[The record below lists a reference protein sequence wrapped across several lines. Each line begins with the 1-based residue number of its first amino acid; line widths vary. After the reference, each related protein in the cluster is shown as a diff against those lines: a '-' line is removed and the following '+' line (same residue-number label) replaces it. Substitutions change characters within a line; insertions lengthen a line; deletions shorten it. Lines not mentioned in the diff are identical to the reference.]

1 MTSARPNS
9 EPSIALPERTLN
21 TLSTVP
27 AFAGDLHVNSTISL
41 PAPIGAFVDR
51 SPDVATTLLHTSKGG
66 LRFVTEDPS
75 LSLNIRKVSA
85 DVSFVCGDGYRG
97 IAWSRNE
104 LTPWMLCRGR
114 LSVGSPLPGAWQSV
128 WTSGGLSYFARDG
141 QTLRRLR
148 MSPDGASLA
157 PEWEVP
163 IPTGATSVREL
174 PGRNTLLFQLPRKGT
189 CVAHLQHSRP
199 GFTSEAKAPAW
210 NFYSAQETL
219 DTSKLAVSEGGFSIW
234 QVSPPARESLG
245 VRIDVA
251 RWTLGNRDTLEHQ
264 SITLPSS
271 IRYADVAI
279 SPRCDLLAAI
289 GDLSDGFA
297 FRYLL
302 HLYHIPSLTLI
313 DSQIFENNIV
323 DPATVTFSADGEVL
337 LVQDAST
344 LHSWT
349 VADNPLDGIR
359 KIGALRSLRTIEGQL
374 ATSRHVFLAEDTAQT
389 SPEVTY
395 KWLALS
401 PKAETNPLD
410 PGQYELVTEW

>member
-1 MTSARPNS
+1 MTFARPSS

-21 TLSTVP
+21 TLSKVP
-27 AFAGDLHVNSTISL
+27 AFTGDLHVNSTISIRE
-41 PAPIGAFVDR
+41 PIGTIVDR

-75 LSLNIRKVSA
+75 LSLNIRKVPA
-85 DVSFVCGDGYRG
+85 DLSFVCGDGYRG

-104 LTPWMLCRGR
+104 LTPWMLCRGQ
-114 LSVGSPLPGAWQSV
+114 LSIGSPLPGAWQSV

-148 MSPDGASLA
+148 MSPDGASIT
-157 PEWEVP
+157 PECELP
-163 IPTGATSVREL
+163 IPTSATSVREL

-189 CVAHLQHSRP
+189 CVAPVQHSLP

-210 NFYSAQETL
+210 NFYSSLESL

-251 RWTLGNRDTLEHQ
+251 RWTVGNRDTLEHD
-264 SITLPSS
+264 SITVPSS

-289 GDLSDGFA
+289 GDFSDGLA
-297 FRYLL
+297 FRYFL
-302 HLYHIPSLTLI
+302 HLYHVPSLTLI
-313 DSQIFENNIV
+313 DSQIFENNILNA
-323 DPATVTFSADGEVL
+323 ATVTFSADGGVL

-359 KIGALRSLRTIEGQL
+359 KIGAFRSLGPFEGHV
-374 ATSRHVFLAEDTAQT
+374 ATSRQVFLVEDTAQAST
-389 SPEVTY
+389 EVTY

-401 PKAETNPLD
+401 PQAETNPLS
-410 PGQYELVTEW
+410 PSQYELVTEW